1 MRDTFLVVQS
11 RAHGD
16 LRLVGGRSNYREG
29 RVEVFIEPNNTWGT
43 VCDDRWDNRD
53 AQVVCR
59 QLGFGDAGSAMMQY
73 QPQASVSVPI
83 WLDEVNC
90 DGHEAKLIECDHNG
104 IESHD
109 CSHSEDAGVT
119 CAGNLPSKC
128 YITEHF

>member
-1 MRDTFLVVQS
+1 M
-11 RAHGD
+11 
-16 LRLVGGRSNYREG
+16 GGRSNYREG
-29 RVEVFIEPNNTWGT
+29 RVEVFIKPNNTWGT
-43 VCDDRWDNRD
+43 VCDDRWDDRD

-59 QLGFGDAGSAMMQY
+59 QLGFGDAGSAMLRY
-73 QPQASVSVPI
+73 QPQASMRVPI

-90 DGHEAKLIECDHNG
+90 DGHEAKLIECEHNG

-119 CAGNLPSKC
+119 CGGNLPSKC